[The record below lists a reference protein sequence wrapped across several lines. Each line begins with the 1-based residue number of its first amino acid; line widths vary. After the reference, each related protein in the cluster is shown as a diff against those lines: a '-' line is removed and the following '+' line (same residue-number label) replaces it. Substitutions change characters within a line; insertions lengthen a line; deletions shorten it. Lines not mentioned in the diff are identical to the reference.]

1 MNITVDT
8 SSPIPPYEQL
18 RAAIAGLIAVG
29 ALEPGAPLPS
39 VRQLATDLDLAPG
52 TVQRAY
58 SELQAAGRI
67 RSRARRGA
75 VVADHGP
82 PAEVGEH
89 MRGQVAGAAGQFV
102 ERARRLGLSNDEIRR
117 ALEAQLAG

>member
-1 MNITVDT
+1 VNVTVDT

-18 RAAIAGLIAVG
+18 RAGIAGLIAVG
-29 ALEPGAPLPS
+29 ALAPGAPLPS
-39 VRQLATDLDLAPG
+39 VRQLATDLGLAPG

-67 RSRARRGA
+67 RSRSRRGA
-75 VVADHGP
+75 VVAEDRP
-82 PAEVGEH
+82 PAEVGE
-89 MRGQVAGAAGQFV
+89 RTREQAVRAAGQFV
-102 ERARRLGLSNDEIRR
+102 ERARRLGLGNDEIRG